1 MNIKYIYRLYKC
13 NKIIFLSITCWSYMD
28 YMFPFLC
35 FMMFFFLLNI
45 LYFFCFHDLHP
56 TGQIFKLI
64 QNYDI
69 TIMRLTVNKENNVNH
84 AIYWLISIWNL
95 PWYWA
100 LNPLW
105 RWLLSVVKCSRNQF
119 LLLTMGTGILIPDNL
134 RERRRPIKPLLLR
147 IKVF

>member
-1 MNIKYIYRLYKC
+1 MLKLYRLYVPFSLFYDV
-13 NKIIFLSITCWSYMD
+13 FLSVKHTV
-28 YMFPFLC
+28 
-35 FMMFFFLLNI
+35 FFLFSWPSPNRSNL
-45 LYFFCFHDLHP
+45 
-56 TGQIFKLI
+56 K
-64 QNYDI
+64 NYDK